1 MPGLGKI
8 VIKYNHYKDYER
20 EGKLYRICSTAK
32 CEGFFHEGFLSERY
46 FLVLASK
53 KECDFLTLELSNLF
67 MNNEQLLGEVREYAI
82 RKDYDEWE

>member
-8 VIKYNHYKDYER
+8 AINYNHYKDYER

-32 CEGFFHEGFLSERY
+32 CEGLFHEGFRSERF

-53 KECDFLTLELSNLF
+53 KECDFLILELGNSF
-67 MNNEQLLGEVREYAI
+67 MNEQLLGMVRKYAI

>member
-1 MPGLGKI
+1 MPDSGKI
-8 VIKYNHYKDYER
+8 VIKYNHFNDYER

-32 CEGFFHEGFLSERY
+32 CEGFLSENF

-67 MNNEQLLGEVREYAI
+67 MNNKQLLDEVREYAI